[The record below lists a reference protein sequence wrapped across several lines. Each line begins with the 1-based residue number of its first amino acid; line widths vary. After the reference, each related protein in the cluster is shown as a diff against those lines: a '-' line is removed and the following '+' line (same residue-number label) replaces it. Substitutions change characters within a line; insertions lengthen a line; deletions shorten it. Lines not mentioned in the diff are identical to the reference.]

1 MRTQRSYFSYWK
13 YKGAPPAPDS
23 VPDAMINL
31 REIARVVKHRDN
43 FTFELYR
50 ADGEKV
56 LVLKAETEMV
66 RARPALLDQLVRPAR
81 VLLGC
86 SYCSMVDLLVA
97 TFSSLDSLGSM
108 RVI

>member
-66 RARPALLDQLVRPAR
+66 RARPRLTRSACQASASAAGVL
-81 VLLGC
+81 VLLYGPPPC
-86 SYCSMVDLLVA
+86 SHLQQP
-97 TFSSLDSLGSM
+97 
-108 RVI
+108 